1 VTSRARGAA
10 TAALIA
16 AALSVAGPARAEPNR
31 EVNWFPIVGGD
42 SDIGLGAGI
51 VGDWVRF
58 GPAPPEVDWRADTAA
73 FISFKLQN
81 AKLVI
86 PFADVWVELLVPRW
100 RAGGRLHLDARLS
113 FTNEQ
118 TLKYT
123 GIGNASPPF
132 PSDLT
137 LIEYERLHPTAWSEV
152 RVRVTDTF
160 FLLGGAS
167 FTYNHLDVP
176 SNTVLAMQQAS
187 GPPEVRELLGS
198 FAPHGVALF
207 TAEAQIDTRDDES
220 VTTRGQFHTLRF
232 RGSPHVGGAFPY
244 GYERA
249 TLTTRFYGIPLGLGF
264 DLRLR
269 LVGDVLFGDA
279 PFYELARFDETAAI
293 GGGKAV
299 RGVPAQR
306 YYGKVKAFGNIEVTR
321 SVWAFSV
328 WEKPCVLGVE
338 GFFDA
343 GRTWTELGQS
353 NPQLDGTGFGLKYG
367 VGGGLRLLEGRTF
380 IVRLEIAWSPDA
392 NPVGAYF
399 AAGQLF

>member
-1 VTSRARGAA
+1 LFA
-10 TAALIA
+10 TLA
-16 AALSVAGPARAEPNR
+16 AAAPARAQQPTHEI
-31 EVNWFPIVGGD
+31 NWVPVVGGD

-58 GPAPPEVDWRADTAA
+58 GQVPPGVDWRADTAA

-81 AKLVI
+81 GKLVI
-86 PFADVWVELLVPRW
+86 PFTDIWVELLVPRW

-137 LIEYERLHPTAWSEV
+137 LIEYARLHPTASTEV
-152 RVRVTDTF
+152 RMRITDFF

-167 FTYNHLDVP
+167 LTYNHLDVP
-176 SNTVLAMQQAS
+176 SDTVLAMQQAT
-187 GPPEVRELLGS
+187 GPPDVRELLGN
-198 FAPHGVALF
+198 FDPHGVALF

-220 VTTRGQFHTLRF
+220 VTTRGQFHTLRV

-249 TLTTRFYGIPLGLGF
+249 TLTARFYGIPLGLGF

-269 LVGDVLFGDA
+269 LAGDVLFGDA

-321 SVWAFSV
+321 SLWAFSL
-328 WEKPCVLGVE
+328 WKKPCVLGIE
-338 GFFDA
+338 GFFDT
-343 GRTWTELGQS
+343 GRTWTQLGQS
-353 NPQLDGTGFGLKYG
+353 HPDLDGTGIGLKYG

-392 NPVGAYF
+392 SPVGAYF